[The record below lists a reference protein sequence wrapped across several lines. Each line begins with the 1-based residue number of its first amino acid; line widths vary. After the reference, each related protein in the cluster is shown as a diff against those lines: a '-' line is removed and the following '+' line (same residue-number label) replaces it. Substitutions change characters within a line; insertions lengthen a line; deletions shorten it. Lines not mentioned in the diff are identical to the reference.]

1 MNKDN
6 HEIRAYIKAH
16 LSSVYGI
23 MITKDQQEFILKT
36 YQNGASEAVYI
47 DTDSAVIDGTDK
59 TLCLYDYAKEL
70 LK

>member
-1 MNKDN
+1 MSNN
-6 HEIRAYIKAH
+6 NQEIRAYIKAH
-16 LSSVYGI
+16 LSSTYGM
-23 MITKDQQEFILKT
+23 MITNDQREFIRKT
-36 YQNGASEAVYI
+36 YRKGASEAVYI